1 MSVGYKTIRY
11 FTFKA
16 PQPTSTHL
24 GGYTPRS
31 PRLGGSRHIP
41 PKGGIY
47 VHNPLHRGY
56 TFTNPLE
63 MADIWTYKKYILIY
77 LLRMIKT
84 YRDLL
89 TLIFCFLPEMIWSE
103 KNLWKKILIGNDF

>member
-31 PRLGGSRHIP
+31 PRLGGSGHIP

-47 VHNPLHRGY
+47 VHKSPRGY

-63 MADIWTYKKYILIY
+63 MADIWTHKKY
-77 LLRMIKT
+77 RT
-84 YRDLL
+84 
-89 TLIFCFLPEMIWSE
+89 IFFQSHKFKGLDIDRS
-103 KNLWKKILIGNDF
+103 IDA